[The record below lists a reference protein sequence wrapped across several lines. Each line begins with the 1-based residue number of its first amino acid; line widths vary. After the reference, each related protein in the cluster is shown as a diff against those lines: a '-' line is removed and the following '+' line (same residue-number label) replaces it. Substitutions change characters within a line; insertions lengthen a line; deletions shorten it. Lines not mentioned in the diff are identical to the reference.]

1 MAVVTLTDAQGRS
14 DVVRNETET
23 NANTCERVG
32 SLFRD
37 MVDSMWPYVGGNVAN
52 TDGGTNVSMTLLATD
67 HAPGMYEVSPYIRV
81 GTAGT
86 FGTVKADIITDEGT
100 VEAWAPQTIAE
111 PGPLVFHPVVVHSGG
126 TASIR
131 ILFTFANVAGTPAIT
146 LRGALK
152 RSYPDA
158 ELEE

>member
-1 MAVVTLTDAQGRS
+1 MAVVTLTNAQGRA

-37 MVDSMWPYVGGNVAN
+37 MVDSMWPYVAGNVAN

-67 HAPGMYEVSPYIRV
+67 HDPGMYEISPYILV
-81 GTAGT
+81 GTAAT
-86 FGTVKADIITDEGT
+86 FGTVKADVITDEGT
-100 VEAWAPQTIAE
+100 VEAWAPQSVAS

-131 ILFTFANVAGTPAIT
+131 IQFTFTDVTGTPAIT
-146 LRGALK
+146 LRGSLK
-152 RSYPDA
+152 RAVPDS
-158 ELEE
+158 EFEE